1 MDESCKRV
9 KNQWHP
15 GFAAAL
21 QLEFRENRDDL
32 EFEQEYMLAKKPL
45 QMDMFIVKKDPEAK
59 IENKIGRF
67 FRKFNVIEYKSPDDA
82 MNVDVYYKVMA
93 YACLYKVSSE
103 HEDGYRQEEM
113 TVTLIRQRYPA
124 KLMRHLKQNGC
135 EIIRVY
141 PGIYYISGNVMFPL
155 QIVVTKDLDEKE
167 NIWLRSMCNN
177 ITKQVYLDLLNAV
190 GDMNPEEREL
200 YGEAVLHVV
209 TTANETKIMEWEKE
223 GSYMQCEALN
233 RIMAVEFEKR
243 RKEAMQEGRQE
254 GRQVGRQEG
263 RVLAYADMGLSVEE
277 IAKKVLLSTAEIMGI
292 LAGNKGK

>member
-124 KLMRHLKQNGC
+124 KLMRYLKQNGC
-135 EIIRVY
+135 KIIRVY

-155 QIVVTKDLDEKE
+155 QIVVT
-167 NIWLRSMCNN
+167 
-177 ITKQVYLDLLNAV
+177 
-190 GDMNPEEREL
+190 
-200 YGEAVLHVV
+200 
-209 TTANETKIMEWEKE
+209 TANETRIMEWEKE

-243 RKEAMQEGRQE
+243 RKEAMQE
-254 GRQVGRQEG
+254 GRQEG